1 MPFCGSSAGLSQFE
15 SAAEISLGLHEAEI
29 AEAKRIADAKAA
41 EEAAAAE
48 AEAQRDAEAIM
59 PAATPEKPK
68 RVPPAQPRQLPPKPT
83 RLPNRNFYETLRAY
97 FDEETG
103 VKTLKQAFLEIVHPS
118 GEPAPRE
125 RDDADETT
133 GEDLLLLNVDQLRQL
148 VQEAAPNASA
158 REMRHFEVMTL
169 PGGDGVAIEDVRVTL
184 AEMRAAIRGSQRAHK
199 AARFRASALGSAPH
213 SESYDDKVKEHP
225 PPAKLTGGLQDVLE
239 RMRFSLEEEQIPTRA
254 IFEAFDSDKDGK
266 LDASEVKDM
275 VWRLLPTLNADEVRM
290 ALAHVFEHA
299 SAEES
304 EISFS
309 DFAADAI
316 AAGEDPGKKRGTVS
330 FKTFDTAIKALQ
342 LGRAEEDE

>member
-1 MPFCGSSAGLSQFE
+1 
-15 SAAEISLGLHEAEI
+15 
-29 AEAKRIADAKAA
+29 
-41 EEAAAAE
+41 
-48 AEAQRDAEAIM
+48 
-59 PAATPEKPK
+59 
-68 RVPPAQPRQLPPKPT
+68 
-83 RLPNRNFYETLRAY
+83 
-97 FDEETG
+97 
-103 VKTLKQAFLEIVHPS
+103 
-118 GEPAPRE
+118 
-125 RDDADETT
+125 
-133 GEDLLLLNVDQLRQL
+133 
-148 VQEAAPNASA
+148 
-158 REMRHFEVMTL
+158 MTL

-184 AEMRAAIRGSQRAHK
+184 VEMRAAIRGSQRAHK

-225 PPAKLTGGLQDVLE
+225 PPAKLTGGMQDVLE

-299 SAEES
+299 SAEDG
-304 EISFS
+304 EISYS

-342 LGRAEEDE
+342 LGRAEED